1 MATLTGISTC
11 TATTCSFNA
20 DDACTAPAITV
31 AGSPDHAE
39 CGTFISLDVRGGL
52 PTASAHVGAC
62 QRVECTHNKD
72 LLCSAESVTIG
83 AGADTAD
90 CLTYSTD

>member
-1 MATLTGISTC
+1 MATLTGISNC
-11 TATTCSFNA
+11 TVTTCSFNA
-20 DDACTAPAITV
+20 DADCTAPAITV
-31 AGSPDHAE
+31 AGSPDPAE

-52 PTASAHVGAC
+52 PTANAHVGAC

-83 AGADTAD
+83 SGADTAD
-90 CLTYSTD
+90 CLTYSPA

>member
-11 TATTCSFNA
+11 TVTTCSFNSDQSCSA
-20 DDACTAPAITV
+20 GAITV
-31 AGSPDHAE
+31 AGAPDHAE

-52 PTASAHVGAC
+52 PSASAHVGAC
-62 QRVECTHNKD
+62 QRVECAHNKD

-83 AGADTAD
+83 SGADTAD
-90 CLTYSTD
+90 CLSYTPA

>member
-1 MATLTGISTC
+1 MATLTGISAC
-11 TATTCSFNA
+11 TVTACSFNSDKSCNA
-20 DDACTAPAITV
+20 GAITV
-31 AGSPDHAE
+31 AGTPDHAE

-72 LLCSAESVTIG
+72 LLCSADSVEIG
-83 AGADTAD
+83 SGADTAD
-90 CLTYSTD
+90 CLTYSPA

>member
-11 TATTCSFNA
+11 AVTTCSFNSDA
-20 DDACTAPAITV
+20 DCTAPAITV
-31 AGSPDHAE
+31 AGAPDHAE

-52 PTASAHVGAC
+52 PTASPHVGAC
-62 QRVECTHNKD
+62 QRVECSYNKD
-72 LLCSAESVTIG
+72 LLCSADSIEIG

-90 CLTYSTD
+90 CLTYTPA

>member
-11 TATTCSFNA
+11 TVTACSFNNEQSCNA
-20 DDACTAPAITV
+20 GAITV
-31 AGSPDHAE
+31 AGAPDHAE

-72 LLCSAESVTIG
+72 LLCSAESVKIG
-83 AGADTAD
+83 SGADTAD
-90 CLTYSTD
+90 CLTYTPA

>member
-11 TATTCSFNA
+11 TVTKCSFNA
-20 DDACTAPAITV
+20 EANCTAPAITV
-31 AGSPDHAE
+31 AGAPDHAE
-39 CGTFISLDVRGGL
+39 CGTFISLDVRGGS

-72 LLCSAESVTIG
+72 LLCSAESVEIG
-83 AGADTAD
+83 AGVDTAD
-90 CLTYSTD
+90 CLTYSPA

>member
-11 TATTCSFNA
+11 TATACSFNSEQN
-20 DDACTAPAITV
+20 CTAGAITV
-31 AGSPDHAE
+31 AGAPDHAE

-72 LLCSAESVTIG
+72 LLCSADSITIG
-83 AGADTAD
+83 SDADTAD
-90 CLTYSTD
+90 CLSYSPA

>member
-1 MATLTGISTC
+1 MATLTGISNC
-11 TATTCSFNA
+11 TVTTCSFNA
-20 DDACTAPAITV
+20 DADCTAPAITV

-62 QRVECTHNKD
+62 QRVECAHNKD
-72 LLCSAESVTIG
+72 LLCSAESVKIG
-83 AGADTAD
+83 SGADTAD
-90 CLTYSTD
+90 CLTYSPA

>member
-1 MATLTGISTC
+1 MATLTAISTC
-11 TATTCSFNA
+11 SATTCSFNA
-20 DDACTAPAITV
+20 DANCTAPAITV
-31 AGSPDHAE
+31 AGAPEHAE

-62 QRVECTHNKD
+62 QRVECAHNTD
-72 LLCSAESVTIG
+72 LLCSAESIEIG

-90 CLTYSTD
+90 CLTYTPA

>member
-1 MATLTGISTC
+1 MATLTAISTC
-11 TATTCSFNA
+11 TVTRCSFNA
-20 DDACTAPAITV
+20 DANCSAPAVTITG
-31 AGSPDHAE
+31 APDHAE

-52 PTASAHVGAC
+52 ATASPHVGAC

-83 AGADTAD
+83 PGIDTAD
-90 CLTYSTD
+90 CLTYITA